1 MYTEKRLSLLQ
12 VGDGAADDLS
22 GTGVHGT
29 SHLVG
34 AGMSYNRAMAHV
46 SVVTVGAATV
56 LIKRRPLFGSA
67 TGESV
72 LATLLIP
79 AATVAGTIVYQD
91 IDPVNLDPGDEI
103 VSEVTVAAT
112 SGSAHYMH
120 EVEEHSDQPS
130 EQADMLKSL

>member
-1 MYTEKRLSLLQ
+1 MYSEKRLPLLQ

-34 AGMSYNRAMAHV
+34 VGLSYNRAMAHV
-46 SVVTVGAATV
+46 SVVTVGASTV
-56 LIKRRPLFGSA
+56 VVKQRPLFGSA
-67 TGESV
+67 AGEVV

-79 AATVAGTIVYQD
+79 AGTAAGVVVYKD
-91 IDPVNLDPGDEI
+91 VDPVNLEPGDQI
-103 VSEVTVAAT
+103 VAEVTAAAT

-120 EVEEHSDQPS
+120 EVEEHSEQPS
-130 EQADMLKSL
+130 EQTNMLKSL